1 MADKKSSGPAKPA
14 AAGGKKLGGTAAP
27 PGQVGQAGRPLNPN
41 ATGKNKK

>member
-14 AAGGKKLGGTAAP
+14 ADGKKLGGTAPP

-41 ATGKNKK
+41 ATGKHKK

>member
-1 MADKKSSGPAKPA
+1 MADKKTSGPAKP